1 MDIHRRLTDALQTIA
16 GDRHKLI
23 IPLGDFGAGKTA
35 LFKTIAEEVSAV
47 YVNQNLCITERLL
60 ALPRSQYADGV
71 TVPRLIDELCDVLSP
86 DGRPLLI
93 DNVELLF
100 SPELGRINPVD
111 TFKRVSRQRPVV
123 LALPA
128 RRQGM
133 YAEYSTLGRADH
145 MLMSLEEFTVLEM
158 EQI

>member
-1 MDIHRRLTDALQTIA
+1 MQTERLLDAINVVS
-16 GDRHKLI
+16 GDRHKLVI
-23 IPLGDFGAGKTA
+23 LLGDFGSGKTA
-35 LFKTIAEEVSAV
+35 RLRSIAKQVDGV
-47 YVNQNLCITERLL
+47 YVNLNLRLAERLL
-60 ALPRSQYADGV
+60 TLPRSSYADGV
-71 TVPRLIDELCDVLSP
+71 TVSRMIDELCDELSP

-111 TFKRVSRQRPVV
+111 TFKRVSRQRPVL

-128 RRQGM
+128 RRHGM

-145 MLMSLEEFTVLEM
+145 MLMPLEDYTVLEM
-158 EQI
+158 EEI